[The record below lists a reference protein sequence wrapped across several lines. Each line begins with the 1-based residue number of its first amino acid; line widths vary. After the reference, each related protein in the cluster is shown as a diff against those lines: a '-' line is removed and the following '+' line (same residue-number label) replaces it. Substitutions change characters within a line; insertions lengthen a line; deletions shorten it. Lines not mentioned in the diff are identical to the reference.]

1 MAEAFE
7 AAASGGTVTLTGA
20 YGGEGEPF
28 AKIPAGVVL
37 TIAGTG
43 SLVLREEDAAAAL
56 QSQGTL
62 RVEAGG
68 SLEFLG
74 QTYIG
79 GADSVL
85 HLTAGAVTIGDFRPA
100 DGKFRITLA
109 ENAAAEIPARQ
120 ELKLTLPL
128 ETGSGLD
135 LTVSAGASLMVR
147 GALAGTGSRTTEART
162 SPPPS
167 MWPAP

>member
-1 MAEAFE
+1 MRRRPP
-7 AAASGGTVTLTGA
+7 AAPSPSPGA

-28 AKIPAGVVL
+28 VKIPSGVVL
-37 TIAGTG
+37 TIAGNG

-109 ENAAAEIPARQ
+109 ENAAAEIPAGQ

-135 LTVSAGASLMVR
+135 LTVSAGASPDGPR
-147 GALAGTGSRTTEART
+147 RPWPAPAARATGART

-167 MWPAP
+167 MWPVP